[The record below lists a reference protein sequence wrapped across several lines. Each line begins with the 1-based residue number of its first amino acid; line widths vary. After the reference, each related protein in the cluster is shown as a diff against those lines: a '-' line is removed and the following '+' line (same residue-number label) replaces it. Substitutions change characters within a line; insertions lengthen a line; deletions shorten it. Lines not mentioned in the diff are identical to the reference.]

1 MSEVL
6 SNNSQSRKRFKLNLW
21 KKVWH
26 SILGTVK
33 EGYLKVTYYDGSV
46 VFYGKP
52 SDSDSYAELII
63 HDKAFYSRAI
73 LGGSVGLGDAY
84 VDGIWSSPDLS
95 KLLIL
100 LAANVEK
107 FGPYQKGLSLINHW
121 LNCAFHFL
129 RKNNKKNSLTNIQAH
144 YDLSNDFYK
153 TFLDSSMSYS
163 SAYFDGQ
170 SLNLQEAQ
178 LNKIRRI
185 LDLSELKKGNRILEI
200 GSGWGGLAFEAS
212 DRECSVKTITLSQ
225 AQYDYVAEKLNAKED
240 KGSIEIALQDYRDE
254 SALYDNVISCEMIEA
269 VGKEYLACYFNKIR
283 DVLKENG
290 LAVLQAI
297 TIRDS
302 DYAAYA
308 RSCDWIQKHIF
319 PGGHLPSL
327 GVIQKHIDQID
338 GLEIKNVYSFGSDY
352 AKTLNLWDENFVQS
366 IKQVEALGFDETFQ
380 RKWRYYFSYC
390 IAGFANQLIDVQHI
404 VIQRTDAQS

>member
-6 SNNSQSRKRFKLNLW
+6 SNNPQSRKRFKFNLW

-26 SILGTVK
+26 SILSTVK
-33 EGYLKVTYYDGSV
+33 EGYLKVTYFDGSV
-46 VFYGKP
+46 VFYGKS

-63 HDKAFYSRAI
+63 HDEAFYSRAI

-129 RKNNKKNSLTNIQAH
+129 RKNNKKNSLANIQAH

-200 GSGWGGLAFEAS
+200 GSGWGALAFEAS
-212 DRECSVKTITLSQ
+212 NRECSIKTITLSK
-225 AQYDYVAEKLNAKED
+225 AQYDYVAEKLNARED

-254 SALYDNVISCEMIEA
+254 TALYDNVISCEMIEA
-269 VGKEYLACYFNKIR
+269 VGKEYLARYFNKIK
-283 DVLKENG
+283 DVLKEKG
-290 LAVLQAI
+290 TAVLQAI

-338 GLEIKNVYSFGSDY
+338 GIEIKNVYSFGSDY

>member
-6 SNNSQSRKRFKLNLW
+6 SKNPQSRKRFKFNLW

-26 SILGTVK
+26 SILGTVT
-33 EGYLKVTYYDGSV
+33 EGHLKVTYCDGSV

-63 HDKAFYSRAI
+63 HDRAFYSRAI

-100 LAANVEK
+100 LAANVQK

-225 AQYDYVAEKLNAKED
+225 AQYDYVAEKLNARED
-240 KGSIEIALQDYRDE
+240 KGSIEISLQDYRDE
-254 SALYDNVISCEMIEA
+254 SDLYDNVISCEMIEA
-269 VGKEYLACYFNKIR
+269 VGKEYLACYFNKIK

-404 VIQRTDAQS
+404 VIQRTDDQS

>member
-6 SNNSQSRKRFKLNLW
+6 SNNPQSRKRFKFNLW

-33 EGYLKVTYYDGSV
+33 EGYLKVTYFDGSV
-46 VFYGKP
+46 VFYGKS

-63 HDKAFYSRAI
+63 HDEAFYSRAI

-129 RKNNKKNSLTNIQAH
+129 RKNNKKNSLANIQAH

-200 GSGWGGLAFEAS
+200 GSGWGALAFEAS
-212 DRECSVKTITLSQ
+212 DRECFIKTITLSK
-225 AQYDYVAEKLNAKED
+225 AQYDYVAEKLNARED

-254 SALYDNVISCEMIEA
+254 TALYDNVISCEMIEA
-269 VGKEYLACYFNKIR
+269 VGKEYLARYFNKIK
-283 DVLKENG
+283 DVLKEKG
-290 LAVLQAI
+290 TAVLQAI

-338 GLEIKNVYSFGSDY
+338 GIEIKNVYSFGSDY

-404 VIQRTDAQS
+404 VIQRTDAQF

>member
-6 SNNSQSRKRFKLNLW
+6 SNNPQLRKRFKFNLW

-26 SILGTVK
+26 SILGTVA
-33 EGYLKVTYYDGSV
+33 EGYLKVTYCDGSV

-52 SDSDSYAELII
+52 SDPDSYAELII
-63 HDKAFYSRAI
+63 HDRAFYSRAI

-84 VDGIWSSPDLS
+84 VDGVWSSPDLS
-95 KLLIL
+95 KLLTL
-100 LAANVEK
+100 LAANVQK

-225 AQYDYVAEKLNAKED
+225 AQYDYVAEKLNARED
-240 KGSIEIALQDYRDE
+240 SV
-254 SALYDNVISCEMIEA
+254 S
-269 VGKEYLACYFNKIR
+269 
-283 DVLKENG
+283 
-290 LAVLQAI
+290 
-297 TIRDS
+297 TDS
-302 DYAAYA
+302 DDIGA
-308 RSCDWIQKHIF
+308 RSH
-319 PGGHLPSL
+319 SAARR
-327 GVIQKHIDQID
+327 
-338 GLEIKNVYSFGSDY
+338 S
-352 AKTLNLWDENFVQS
+352 
-366 IKQVEALGFDETFQ
+366 
-380 RKWRYYFSYC
+380 WRGC
-390 IAGFANQLIDVQHI
+390 
-404 VIQRTDAQS
+404 

>member
-1 MSEVL
+1 MSEVF
-6 SNNSQSRKRFKLNLW
+6 SNSPQSRKRFKFNLY

-26 SILGTVK
+26 SILGTIT
-33 EGYLKVTYYDGSV
+33 EGHLKVTYCDGSV

-52 SDSDSYAELII
+52 SYSDSYAELII
-63 HDKAFYSRAI
+63 HNRAFYSRAI

-95 KLLIL
+95 KLLTL
-100 LAANVEK
+100 LAANVQK
-107 FGPYQKGLSLINHW
+107 FGPYQNGLSLISHW
-121 LNCAFHFL
+121 LNCTFHFL

-200 GSGWGGLAFEAS
+200 GSGWGALAFEAS
-212 DRECSVKTITLSQ
+212 DRECFVKTITLSK
-225 AQYDYVAEKLNAKED
+225 AQYDYVTEKLNARED

-269 VGKEYLACYFNKIR
+269 VGKEYLTCYFNKIK
-283 DVLKENG
+283 DVLKANG

-352 AKTLNLWDENFVQS
+352 AKTLNLWDENFGQS

-380 RKWRYYFSYC
+380 RKWHYYFSYC

-404 VIQRTDAQS
+404 VIQRTDA

>member
-1 MSEVL
+1 MSE
-6 SNNSQSRKRFKLNLW
+6 
-21 KKVWH
+21 
-26 SILGTVK
+26 
-33 EGYLKVTYYDGSV
+33 
-46 VFYGKP
+46 
-52 SDSDSYAELII
+52 
-63 HDKAFYSRAI
+63 
-73 LGGSVGLGDAY
+73 
-84 VDGIWSSPDLS
+84 
-95 KLLIL
+95 
-100 LAANVEK
+100 
-107 FGPYQKGLSLINHW
+107 
-121 LNCAFHFL
+121 
-129 RKNNKKNSLTNIQAH
+129 
-144 YDLSNDFYK
+144 
-153 TFLDSSMSYS
+153 
-163 SAYFDGQ
+163 
-170 SLNLQEAQ
+170 
-178 LNKIRRI
+178 
-185 LDLSELKKGNRILEI
+185 
-200 GSGWGGLAFEAS
+200 
-212 DRECSVKTITLSQ
+212 
-225 AQYDYVAEKLNAKED
+225 AQYDYVAEKLNARED

-269 VGKEYLACYFNKIR
+269 VGKEYLACYFNKIK

-404 VIQRTDAQS
+404 VIQRTDDQS